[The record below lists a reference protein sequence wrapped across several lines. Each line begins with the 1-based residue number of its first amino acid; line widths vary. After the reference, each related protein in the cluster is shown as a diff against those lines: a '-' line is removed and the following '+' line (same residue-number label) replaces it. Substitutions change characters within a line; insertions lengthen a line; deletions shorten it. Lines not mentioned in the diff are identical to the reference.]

1 MKFNTRDWSRSIQRC
16 FPLHWNTLDHGTLE
30 LDLFGL
36 SCTQIVRSS
45 PVQPSHLM
53 HARMHMH
60 SAANG
65 WCNAGTGPAG
75 RIDRIKKCLAD
86 AEARRGRESR
96 AMNGR
101 GEEGD
106 RGARHGSRRRDS
118 PGPLKSET
126 AQSSCPP
133 PPCVQASTPPFLV
146 RFGLCAD
153 PRSSPL
159 SYSSYSFEKP
169 PLPQPRLDGT
179 PLQSPVAPTLSLL
192 LCFSSTSKGVV
203 GLNFASRGSLVA
215 ISARNVVT
223 FPSFFRRAY
232 LLR

>member
-1 MKFNTRDWSRSIQRC
+1 MKFNTRDWSRSIQRR

-45 PVQPSHLM
+45 RVQPSHLM

-133 PPCVQASTPPFLV
+133 RPLASKLPPPSPSSSASA
-146 RFGLCAD
+146 C
-153 PRSSPL
+153 
-159 SYSSYSFEKP
+159 
-169 PLPQPRLDGT
+169 
-179 PLQSPVAPTLSLL
+179 APTLGARLSLTPRIAL
-192 LCFSSTSKGVV
+192 KNHPYL
-203 GLNFASRGSLVA
+203 SLGRTVHPCKA
-215 ISARNVVT
+215 
-223 FPSFFRRAY
+223 P
-232 LLR
+232 

>member
-1 MKFNTRDWSRSIQRC
+1 
-16 FPLHWNTLDHGTLE
+16 
-30 LDLFGL
+30 
-36 SCTQIVRSS
+36 
-45 PVQPSHLM
+45 
-53 HARMHMH
+53 MH

-106 RGARHGSRRRDS
+106 RGARHGGRRRDS

-133 PPCVQASTPPFLV
+133 VPSRPSFRPLPFPFPRVLV

-153 PRSSPL
+153 PRNSPL

-203 GLNFASRGSLVA
+203 GLNFASRGLLVA